1 MKPIEEIKGLDLQED
16 NMDYNTLWCEKYRPK
31 TLESLCISDETR
43 EILESYKK
51 NKDIPHL
58 LFVSTPGTG
67 KTSTA
72 KIIVNDILKC
82 DYLYINASDE
92 NGIDTIR
99 HKIIGFSQTKSFDGG
114 IKVVI
119 LDESD
124 SLSGEGAR
132 ALRNVMEEYSHNTKF
147 ILTANYKHRIIDA
160 IRSRCTVLN
169 FDHNIADVVKHCVK
183 ILTKES
189 IILPQDQIL
198 PLKSLIKTNFP
209 DFRKILNELQKS
221 SISGTLNIKNSVVSD
236 EFVEELYTKLIEND
250 LVELREFI
258 LKHEIGFQ
266 ADFHALMKAVL
277 NLIYN
282 KNIESLKKKE
292 AILTIAHH
300 MDRHSQVI
308 DVEINCFACMVG
320 LSKIFHTI

>member
-1 MKPIEEIKGLDLQED
+1 
-16 NMDYNTLWCEKYRPK
+16 MDFNTLWCEKYRPK
-31 TLESLCISDETR
+31 TLESLCISEETR
-43 EILESYKK
+43 EILDSYKR

-82 DYLYINASDE
+82 DYLYINASYE

-119 LDESD
+119 LDEAD

-132 ALRNVMEEYSHNTKF
+132 ALRNVMEEYAHNTRF
-147 ILTANYKHRIIDA
+147 ILTANYKHRIIDP
-160 IRSRCTVLN
+160 IRSRCVILN
-169 FDHNIADVVKHCVK
+169 FDHNIADVVKYCVK
-183 ILTKES
+183 ILSKEG
-189 IILPQDQIL
+189 ITIPPDQFL
-198 PLKSLIKTNFP
+198 GLKTLIKTNFP
-209 DFRKILNELQKS
+209 DFRKILNDLQKYC
-221 SISGTLNIKNSVVSD
+221 ISGSLNIKASIVSD
-236 EFVEELYTKLIEND
+236 EFVNELYKNIINND
-250 LVELREFI
+250 IITVRESI
-258 LKHEIGFQ
+258 IKNEMVFQ
-266 ADFHALMKAVL
+266 SDFHALMKALL
-277 NLIYN
+277 NVIYTASVD
-282 KNIESLKKKE
+282 SLKKKE

-300 MDRHSQVI
+300 MDRHSHVI

-320 LSKIFHTI
+320 LSKIFHTT